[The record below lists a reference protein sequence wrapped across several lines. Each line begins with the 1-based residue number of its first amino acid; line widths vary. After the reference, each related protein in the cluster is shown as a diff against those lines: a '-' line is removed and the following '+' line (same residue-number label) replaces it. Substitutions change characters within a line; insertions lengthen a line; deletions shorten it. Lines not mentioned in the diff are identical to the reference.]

1 MLRFRTDRAD
11 ATSKCPIL
19 GTQCR
24 LENCRIGP
32 TCAIQAVRMLRRE
45 FITVLGATA
54 LAWPLA
60 ARARAPNGVALIGF
74 LGLER
79 RLEQFRRGLGD
90 LGYVEGRD
98 VVIEYRPS
106 DPADRLPGFAAE
118 LIALNADVIVAGGS
132 LAVRAAQQATRTIPI
147 VMTGSSDP
155 VGTGFV
161 ASLARP
167 GGNITGLS
175 LLSPELS
182 GKRLELLREL
192 AGNLSHL
199 AILMNPDDPAA
210 VFSLRETEKAARA
223 SGMKMSLVEARSG
236 EDLDSAF
243 ALIVKIRPDA
253 LVILPASLMTRY
265 AARIAELALT
275 CRTPTI
281 SYFRNFPE
289 VGGLM
294 SYGPNLDSSAR
305 HAASYV
311 DRILKGAKPSDL
323 PVQQPTNFELVINVK
338 IAKALGLTV
347 PKRLSAIADELNE

>member
-1 MLRFRTDRAD
+1 MMQHSNAQFQERNV
-11 ATSKCPIL
+11 
-19 GTQCR
+19 R
-24 LENCRIGP
+24 LEHCLIGP
-32 TCAIQAVRMLRRE
+32 LCAIQAVTMLRRE

-60 ARARAPNGVALIGF
+60 ARARMPNGMALIGF

-79 RLEQFRRGLGD
+79 RLDEFRQGLGD

-98 VVIEYRPS
+98 IVIEYRPS

-118 LIALNADVIVAGGS
+118 LVALKADVIVAGGS
-132 LAVRAAQQATRTIPI
+132 LAVRAAQQATRSIPI
-147 VMTGSSDP
+147 VMTGTSDP

-182 GKRLELLREL
+182 GKRLELLREIT
-192 AGNLSHL
+192 GKLSRL
-199 AILMNPDDPAA
+199 AILMNPDDPPA

-223 SGMKMSLVEARSG
+223 SGMEISLVEARSSK
-236 EDLDSAF
+236 DLDGAF
-243 ALIVKIRPDA
+243 ALIAKTRPEA

-265 AARIAELALT
+265 AARIAELALNS
-275 CRTPTI
+275 RTPTI
-281 SYFRNFPE
+281 SYFRNFAE

-294 SYGPNLDSSAR
+294 SYGPNLDHSAR
-305 HAASYV
+305 HAAAYV

-323 PVQQPTNFELVINVK
+323 PVRQPTSFELVINLK
-338 IAKALGLTV
+338 TAKALGLSV
-347 PKRLSAIADELNE
+347 PRRLSAIADELNE

>member
-1 MLRFRTDRAD
+1 MR
-11 ATSKCPIL
+11 
-19 GTQCR
+19 
-24 LENCRIGP
+24 
-32 TCAIQAVRMLRRE
+32 RRE
-45 FITVLGATA
+45 FITLLGATA

-60 ARARAPNGVALIGF
+60 ALARAPNGMARIGF

-79 RLEQFRRGLGD
+79 RLEKFRQGLGD

-106 DPADRLPGFAAE
+106 DPAGRLHGFAAE
-118 LIALNADVIVAGGS
+118 LVALNADVIVAAGS

-155 VGTGFV
+155 VGTGFA

-175 LLSPELS
+175 LQSPELS
-182 GKRLELLREL
+182 GKRLEFLGEIVKD
-192 AGNLSHL
+192 LSRL
-199 AILMNPDDPAA
+199 AILLNPDDPPV

-223 SGMKMSLVEARSG
+223 SGMEISLVEARRG
-236 EDLDSAF
+236 EDLDGAF
-243 ALIVKIRPDA
+243 ALIAKIRPEA

-265 AARIAELALT
+265 AARIAELALN

-281 SYFRNFPE
+281 SYFRDFPE

-294 SYGPNLDSSAR
+294 SYGPSLDYSSR
-305 HAASYV
+305 RAAVYV
-311 DRILKGAKPSDL
+311 DQILKGAKPSDL
-323 PVQQPTNFELVINVK
+323 PIQQPTKFELVVNQK
-338 IAKALGLTV
+338 TASALGLEI
-347 PKRLSAIADELNE
+347 PRILLFRADEVIE